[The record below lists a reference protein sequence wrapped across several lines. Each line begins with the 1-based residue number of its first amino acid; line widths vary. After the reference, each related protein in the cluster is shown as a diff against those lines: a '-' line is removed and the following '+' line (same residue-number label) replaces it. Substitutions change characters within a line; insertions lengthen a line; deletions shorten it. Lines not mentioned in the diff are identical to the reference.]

1 MSLLRSEWIK
11 LFTTRTTWVM
21 LGIGLLCEGLF
32 AGLYVGLT
40 SIQSIVG
47 EDGEGFREV
56 LPGLGL
62 LMTLMLVLGV
72 LVITT
77 EFRHGTSGSTFLVSP
92 RRWPVLV
99 AKLGACVLVG
109 VLAGLLFILVNGGLA
124 ISLFDGRGGTLPP
137 TGEIAEVYAGVV
149 VSFALLCVFGLGIG
163 AIVRNQVGA
172 IIAAIA
178 VFFVI
183 SGLPELLPGSIGEYF
198 PSQAVGTLHGRVE
211 GEGALT
217 QVAAGFVLAGWSLL
231 LFAIGTAL
239 VVRRDLSD

>member
-1 MSLLRSEWIK
+1 MNLMRSEWIK

-40 SIQSIVG
+40 SLANIVG
-47 EDGEGFREV
+47 EDGEGFEEV
-56 LPGLGL
+56 LTGLGL

-77 EFRHGTSGSTFLVSP
+77 EFRHGTTGSTFLVTP
-92 RRWPVLV
+92 KRWPVMV
-99 AKLGACVLVG
+99 AKLGACVLIG
-109 VLAGLLFILVNGGLA
+109 LLAGLLFVLVNGGLA
-124 ISLFDGRGGTLPP
+124 LGLFDGRGGTLPP
-137 TGEIAEVYAGVV
+137 TSRIAEIYAGVIA
-149 VSFALLCVFGLGIG
+149 SFALLAAFGLGIG

-183 SGLPELLPGSIGEYF
+183 SGLPELLPGTIGEYF
-198 PSQAVGTLHGRVE
+198 PAQAVGTLHGRVE
-211 GEGALT
+211 GEGTLT
-217 QVAAGFVLAGWSLL
+217 QVGAGFILAAWS
-231 LFAIGTAL
+231 FALVAVGTAL
-239 VVRRDLSD
+239 TVRRDLSE

>member
-32 AGLYVGLT
+32 AGLFVGLASFADIGDVDELIT
-40 SIQSIVG
+40 
-47 EDGEGFREV
+47 
-56 LPGLGL
+56 GLGL

-77 EFRHGTSGSTFLVSP
+77 EFRHGTASSTFLVAP

-99 AKLGACVLVG
+99 AKLGACLLIGLV
-109 VLAGLLFILVNGGLA
+109 AGLLFVLVNGGLA
-124 ISLFDGRGGTLPP
+124 LPLYSGRGGTLPP
-137 TGEIAEVYAGVV
+137 TGELVEVYLGVV
-149 VSFALLCVFGLGIG
+149 VSFALLCAFGLGIG

-172 IIAAIA
+172 IIAVIA
-178 VFFVI
+178 VFFVV
-183 SGLPELLPGSIGEYF
+183 SSLPELLPGSIGEYF
-198 PSQAVGTLHGRVE
+198 PAQAIGSLHGRVE
-211 GEGALT
+211 GDGTLT
-217 QVAAGFVLAGWSLL
+217 QLTGGLVLAAWSLL

-239 VVRRDLSD
+239 VVKRDLSE